1 MKHTI
6 LLLELTNQPRDVVV
20 NALTHYGYQVRSCKQ
35 ASDIASY
42 LSSLSADFL
51 IINANLPHPSLLK
64 QINAALSK
72 HALPTL
78 MFTKSSDKSLT
89 EDAIQSGV
97 NVLVV
102 DGFATHRLKHLLDS
116 AKAHFDQNQRLK
128 SEIRKLKIQV
138 ADRKT
143 IDKAKVILMKRR
155 AIDEVTAFGLIRKMA
170 TDRNQNLAQVAAN
183 IIDVDEL
190 LI

>member
-78 MFTKSSDKSLT
+78 MFTNSSDKSLT